1 MKGMKKLF
9 ALFAVLALALTL
21 TPVLT
26 VNAQVAPEQK
36 LEVTE
41 VKWGTVASFGLT
53 GTNTASPVVQVKGK
67 ITGVTD
73 LKTASL
79 DIYYP
84 NVTTATSA
92 TTGLARQGSTLNLS
106 TGDFTLYVDFAMLMG
121 YGDGAYKV
129 WYLTSSTTGIVDD
142 APITLGV
149 FTTKEAVPSEVT
161 SGQKVTMTGT
171 GTLRNGSPFP
181 DGYSDY
187 EIVIWKNI
195 DGTPTITAT
204 APLNISSTTA
214 TTATFDFSFNAYG
227 PVGTEYYFTVQAPT
241 DPDYHGA
248 TYFTVKVTKEAEL
261 TVKPSPG
268 TIMAGATTNVEFA
281 FTANGVKL
289 ENNAVTV
296 TITLGNVKTVTTAN
310 TNEEG
315 KLTIPVYFANPGVA
329 TVEAKA
335 AGPVYGN
342 GNAVVAVQRAVPQE
356 ALDVKFPTWVVGQN
370 NPITLKTPLDGYTID
385 ELKVKISGPVLKD
398 GDTKTVTSN
407 ASSLTFDVFPVG
419 YGVITLEVTGTIKN
433 GTPLKVSKTFTDT
446 IPGYVATVDPEELVR
461 GATQTLTVV
470 VKDAY
475 GNPVNNALVRLF
487 SPKNGA
493 SNAIAELNG
502 SATTVVNNG
511 TYKLT
516 ITAAKVA
523 NADDGAYVEVK
534 GTDGKVVKAYA
545 PITILPSEDVK
556 ITLEKTEIVLGPKT
570 TLTVTVASPV
580 SLQGAKISLIDPKEK
595 VDSAISWMFTD
606 TATVQKVV
614 LTIDEMPKYG
624 AGVYTIVVEPVD
636 QNHVGS
642 ATIAFVAPKFSVSP
656 SELVA
661 GSTVV
666 VTVTSANVSNLKSVV
681 DIKGE
686 GVTVKSF
693 TTSTEA
699 ITATL
704 LAGSDKGTATLT
716 FKFDSGYDKATLNL
730 AVVYGKLT
738 VENATVAFG
747 TKVLT
752 FKPVDAAGATLA
764 VGTPVK
770 INLLGNEYSGYV
782 AEGGSVSVL
791 IPELP
796 KGTYSVLVKV
806 AGYQDATF
814 SLVVAEAEP
823 EFKTVI
829 ELAPGMDIYT
839 VNGETKFW
847 DATPYIKEG
856 RTLVPIRHLAEAV
869 GFKADWDFSDPANK
883 MVLIFKADQDPEK
896 DKEHPFILLIIGQPT
911 AMVSGN
917 LVALDVAPEILNGR
931 TMVPLRFVVET
942 LGYKVE
948 WLGGTVR
955 LYK

>member
-84 NVTTATSA
+84 NVTTPTAAAA
-92 TTGLARQGSTLNLS
+92 TTGLARLGSTLNL
-106 TGDFTLYVDFAMLMG
+106 GNGEFTLYVDFNTLMS

-129 WYLTSSTTGIVDD
+129 WYLTSGTTGIVDD

-181 DGYSDY
+181 VGYSAY

-227 PVGTEYYFTVQAPT
+227 PVGTEYYFTVQDA
-241 DPDYHGA
+241 DFDQVYHGA
-248 TYFTVKVTKEAEL
+248 TYYTITVK
-261 TVKPSPG
+261 
-268 TIMAGATTNVEFA
+268 
-281 FTANGVKL
+281 KL
-289 ENNAVTV
+289 ADVTV
-296 TITLGNVKTVTTAN
+296 ALTPDTIVAGVDNDVTLQLFVGDVELGNHV
-310 TNEEG
+310 
-315 KLTIPVYFANPGVA
+315 
-329 TVEAKA
+329 
-335 AGPVYGN
+335 
-342 GNAVVAVQRAVPQE
+342 
-356 ALDVKFPTWVVGQN
+356 
-370 NPITLKTPLDGYTID
+370 
-385 ELKVKISGPVLKD
+385 
-398 GDTKTVTSN
+398 
-407 ASSLTFDVFPVG
+407 
-419 YGVITLEVTGTIKN
+419 VTGTIALGSETATFAGITGARGRIKATGVN
-433 GTPLKVSKTFTDT
+433 FSSVGVADVTVKVSGPDYYGTGTAKLNVSTSEEYGLAVKWPTTWKIGEVNTVEFSTPYAGYTVHSVKVKVSGPVKENGEALTGGNSIDVTPLGYGELTLQVEAVLVGTPTQVISKTFSTT
-446 IPGYVATVDPEELVR
+446 IPGYVASVDPEELVR

-475 GNPVNNALVRLF
+475 GNPVNNALVQF
-487 SPKNGA
+487 ISPVNSGDPIAKVNGRTE
-493 SNAIAELNG
+493 S
-502 SATTVVNNG
+502 VNNG
-511 TYKLT
+511 TYKLE
-516 ITAAKVA
+516 IVGSKIAKADA
-523 NADDGAYVEVK
+523 NSYVEVFS
-534 GTDGKVVKAYA
+534 GTKLQAKVFVEIARSTG
-545 PITILPSEDVK
+545 IN
-556 ITLEKTEIVLGPKT
+556 ITLDKSEIVLGPKT
-570 TLTVTVASPV
+570 TLTVTVASPEALNNAKV
-580 SLQGAKISLIDPKEK
+580 KLVDADGENTGVLAYTFTGA
-595 VDSAISWMFTD
+595 
-606 TATVQKVV
+606 ATVQKVTLPV
-614 LTIDEMPKYG
+614 NTMPEE
-624 AGVYTIVVEPVD
+624 AGVYQVVVESV
-636 QNHVGS
+636 NYVGS
-642 ATIAFVAPKFSVSP
+642 ATLTFIEPVITATPAEILANSSN
-656 SELVA
+656 
-661 GSTVV
+661 V
-666 VTVTSANVSNLKSVV
+666 VTFTSENVDDLRSITQVTAT
-681 DIKGE
+681 GA
-686 GVTVKSF
+686 VKSI
-693 TTSTEA
+693 TAKIAEDA
-699 ITATL
+699 ITATIVTT
-704 LAGSDKGTATLT
+704 AEKGTVKVT
-716 FKFDSGYDKATLNL
+716 FKFNSGYEHEVKLSS
-730 AVVYGKLT
+730 VYGKLT

-764 VGTPVK
+764 AGTDVK

-796 KGTYSVLVKV
+796 MGTYSVLVKV

-847 DATPYIKEG
+847 DATPYIKDG
-856 RTLVPIRHLAEAV
+856 RTLVPIRHLAEAI

-883 MVLIFKADQDPEK
+883 MVFIYTAEQDPEK

-948 WLGGTVR
+948 WLGGTIR
-955 LYK
+955 LMK

>member
-26 VNAQVAPEQK
+26 ANAQVAPEQK

-84 NVTTATSA
+84 NVTTPTAA
-92 TTGLARQGSTLNLS
+92 TTGLARAGSTLNLE
-106 TGDFTLYVDFAMLMG
+106 TGDFTLYVDFSDLMG

-129 WYLTSSTTGIVDD
+129 WYLTSGTTGIVDD

-171 GTLRNGSPFP
+171 GTLRDGSPFP
-181 DGYSDY
+181 PGYDDY

-227 PVGTEYYFTVQAPT
+227 PVGTEYYFTVQDADT
-241 DPDYHGA
+241 DQVYHGA
-248 TYFTVKVTKEAEL
+248 TYYTITVKKLADVTVKLIPDTIVAGVANDVTFQLLVGDVKLATHAVTGTVTLGDKAITFTGFTKGDGTITATGVNFDSVGVADVTVKVSGPDYYGTGSAKLNVSTSEEYGLA
-261 TVKPSPG
+261 VKW
-268 TIMAGATTNVEFA
+268 
-281 FTANGVKL
+281 
-289 ENNAVTV
+289 
-296 TITLGNVKTVTTAN
+296 
-310 TNEEG
+310 
-315 KLTIPVYFANPGVA
+315 
-329 TVEAKA
+329 
-335 AGPVYGN
+335 
-342 GNAVVAVQRAVPQE
+342 
-356 ALDVKFPTWVVGQN
+356 PTWKIGELN
-370 NPITLKTPLDGYTID
+370 TIEFSTPYAGYNVSSV
-385 ELKVKISGPVLKD
+385 KVKVSGPVKEN
-398 GDTKTVTSN
+398 GKTLEGTSTIG
-407 ASSLTFDVFPVG
+407 LTPMG
-419 YGVITLEVTGTIKN
+419 YGELTLQVEAVLA
-433 GTPLKVSKTFTDT
+433 GTPTQTISKTFSTT

-475 GNPVNNALVRLF
+475 GSPVNNALVQFF
-487 SPKNGA
+487 SPAN
-493 SNAIAELNG
+493 SSSDPIAKIDGKTEL
-502 SATTVVNNG
+502 VNNG
-511 TYKLT
+511 TYKLEIIGSK
-516 ITAAKVA
+516 ITKADAKS
-523 NADDGAYVEVK
+523 YVEVISD
-534 GTDGKVVKAYA
+534 DGLQAKVF
-545 PITILPSEDVK
+545 VK
-556 ITLEKTEIVLGPKT
+556 IARSTGINITLDKTEIVLGPKT
-570 TLTVTVASPV
+570 TLTVTVASPEALGNATLKLV
-580 SLQGAKISLIDPKEK
+580 DADGENTGVLAYTFTGA
-595 VDSAISWMFTD
+595 
-606 TATVQKVV
+606 ATVQKVTLPV
-614 LTIDEMPKYG
+614 NTMPEE
-624 AGVYTIVVEPVD
+624 AGVYQVVVESANYQGSATLTFVEPVFT
-636 QNHVGS
+636 
-642 ATIAFVAPKFSVSP
+642 ATPA
-656 SELVA
+656 ELLA
-661 GSTVV
+661 NSSNV
-666 VTVTSANVSNLKSVV
+666 VTFTSTNVEDLRAVTS
-681 DIKGE
+681 
-686 GVTVKSF
+686 VTATGAVKSI
-693 TTSTEA
+693 TAKIAEEA
-699 ITATL
+699 ITATIVTS
-704 LAGSDKGTATLT
+704 AEKGTVTVV
-716 FKFDSGYDKATLNL
+716 FKFNSGYEHEVELSS
-730 AVVYGKLT
+730 VYGKLT
-738 VENATVAFG
+738 VENATIAFG
-747 TKVLT
+747 TKVLAFT
-752 FKPVDAAGATLA
+752 PVNAAGATLA
-764 VGTPVK
+764 AGTEVK

-782 AEGGSVSVL
+782 AADGSVKIL

-796 KGTYSVLVKV
+796 MGTYSVLVKV

-883 MVLIFKADQDPEK
+883 MVFIFKADQDPEK

-911 AMVSGN
+911 AMVNGN

-948 WLGGTVR
+948 WLGNTIR
-955 LYK
+955 LMK

>member
-26 VNAQVAPEQK
+26 ANAQVAPEQK

-41 VKWGTVASFGLT
+41 VKWGTEVSFGLGT
-53 GTNTASPVVQVKGK
+53 GTSPVVQVKGK
-67 ITGVTD
+67 ITGVTE
-73 LKTASL
+73 LNTASL
-79 DIYYP
+79 NIYYP
-84 NVTTATSA
+84 NVTTATDA
-92 TTGLARQGSTLNLS
+92 TTATGLARVGSTLNLE
-106 TGDFTLYVDFAMLMG
+106 TGEFTLYVDFNTLMT

-129 WYLTSSTTGIVDD
+129 WYLTSGTTGIVDD

-181 DGYSDY
+181 YGYSDY

-227 PVGTEYYFTVQAPT
+227 PVGTEYYFTVQDADT
-241 DPDYHGA
+241 DQVYHGA
-248 TYFTVKVTKEAEL
+248 TYYTVKVTKEAEL
-261 TVKPSPG
+261 TVKPSPS
-268 TIMAGATTNVEFA
+268 TIMAGATTNVELS
-281 FTANGVKL
+281 FTANGVAL
-289 ENNAVTV
+289 SGNVVTV
-296 TITLGNVKTVTTAN
+296 TITLGNDKIVNTVTTTA
-310 TNEEG
+310 EG
-315 KLTIPVYFANPGVA
+315 KAPISVYFANPGVA

-335 AGPVYGN
+335 TGPVYGK
-342 GNAVVAVQRAVPQE
+342 GSTTIAVQRAVPQE
-356 ALDVKFPTWVVGQN
+356 AIDVEWPTWVIGADN
-370 NPITLKTPLDGYTID
+370 TITLKTPLAGYTLE
-385 ELKVKISGPVLKD
+385 ELKVKISGPVRD
-398 GDTKTVTSN
+398 AETITVTSTTN
-407 ASSLTFDVFPVG
+407 NVTFDVFPVG
-419 YGVITLEVTGTIKN
+419 YGVLSLEVTGTITN
-433 GTPLKVSKTFTDT
+433 GSPLKVSKTFVAT

-461 GATQTLTVV
+461 GATQTITVV
-470 VKDAY
+470 VKDPY
-475 GNPVNNALVRLF
+475 GNPVNNALVQLF
-487 SPKNGA
+487 SPRNDA
-493 SNAIAELNG
+493 ANAIAELDG
-502 SATTVVNNG
+502 TATTVVNNG
-511 TYKLT
+511 TYKLV
-516 ITAAKVA
+516 IAAAKVA
-523 NADDGAYVEVK
+523 NADEDAYI
-534 GTDGKVVKAYA
+534 KVTGIDSKVKAYT
-545 PITILPSEDVK
+545 PVTILPSEDVK
-556 ITLEKTEIVLGPKT
+556 VTLEKTEIVLGPKT

-580 SLQGAKISLIDPKEK
+580 SLQGANITLIDPEGT
-595 VDSAISWMFTD
+595 VDPAISWMFTD
-606 TATVQKVV
+606 TATLQKVV

-636 QNHVGS
+636 KNHVGS
-642 ATIAFVAPKFSVSP
+642 ATVAFVDPKFSASP
-656 SELVA
+656 SEIVA

-666 VTVTSANVSNLKSVV
+666 VTVTSANVSDLKSVV
-681 DIKGE
+681 DIVGT
-686 GVTVKSF
+686 GVTVKNI
-693 TTSTEA
+693 TTSTES

-704 LAGSDKGTATLT
+704 VAGTSEGTATLT
-716 FKFDSGYDKATLNL
+716 FKFNSGYDKATLNL
-730 AVVYGKLT
+730 SVVYGKLT
-738 VENATVAFG
+738 VENATIAFG
-747 TKVLT
+747 TKVLAFT
-752 FKPVDAAGATLA
+752 PVNAAGATLA
-764 VGTPVK
+764 AGTEVK

-782 AEGGSVSVL
+782 AADGSVKIL

-796 KGTYSVLVKV
+796 MGTYSVLVKV

-847 DATPYIKEG
+847 DATPYIKNG
-856 RTLVPIRHLAEAV
+856 RTLVPIRHLAEAI
-869 GFKADWDFSDPANK
+869 GFKADWDFDDPANK
-883 MVLIFKADQDPEK
+883 MVFIYTAEQDPEK
-896 DKEHPFILLIIGQPT
+896 DREHPFILLIIGQPT
-911 AMVSGN
+911 AMVNGN

-948 WLGGTVR
+948 WLGNTIR
-955 LYK
+955 LMK

>member
-26 VNAQVAPEQK
+26 ANAQVAPEQK

-41 VKWGTVASFGLT
+41 VKWGTEASFGIGT
-53 GTNTASPVVQVKGK
+53 GTSPVVEVKGK
-67 ITGVTD
+67 ITGVTV
-73 LKTASL
+73 LNTASL

-84 NVTTATSA
+84 NVTTPTAA
-92 TTGLARQGSTLNLS
+92 TTGLARAGSTLNLE
-106 TGDFTLYVDFAMLMG
+106 TGGFTLYVDFNTLMT

-129 WYLTSSTTGIVDD
+129 WYLTSGTTGIVDD

-181 DGYSDY
+181 VGYSAY

-227 PVGTEYYFTVQAPT
+227 PVGTEYYFTVQDADT
-241 DPDYHGA
+241 DQVYHGA
-248 TYFTVKVTKEAEL
+248 TYYTVKVTKEAEL
-261 TVKPSPG
+261 TVKPSPS
-268 TIMAGATTNVEFA
+268 TIMAGATTNVELS
-281 FTANGVKL
+281 FTANGVAL
-289 ENNAVTV
+289 SGNVVTV
-296 TITLGNVKTVTTAN
+296 TITLGNDKIVNTVTTTA
-310 TNEEG
+310 EG
-315 KLTIPVYFANPGVA
+315 KAPISVNFANPGVA

-335 AGPVYGN
+335 TGPVYGK
-342 GNAVVAVQRAVPQE
+342 GSTTIAVQRAVPQE
-356 ALDVKFPTWVVGQN
+356 AIDVEWPTWVIGADN
-370 NPITLKTPLDGYTID
+370 TITLKTPLAGYTLE
-385 ELKVKISGPVLKD
+385 ELKVKISGPVLD
-398 GDTKTVTSN
+398 AETITVTSSTN
-407 ASSLTFDVFPVG
+407 NVTFDVFPVG
-419 YGVITLEVTGTIKN
+419 YGVLSLEVTGTITN
-433 GTPLKVSKTFTDT
+433 GTPLKVSKTFVAT

-461 GATQTLTVV
+461 GATQTITVV
-470 VKDAY
+470 VKDPY
-475 GNPVNNALVRLF
+475 GNPVNNALVQLF
-487 SPKNGA
+487 SPRNDA
-493 SNAIAELNG
+493 ANAIAELNG
-502 SATTVVNNG
+502 TATTVVNNG
-511 TYKLT
+511 TYKLV
-516 ITAAKVA
+516 IAAAKVA
-523 NADDGAYVEVK
+523 NADEDAYI
-534 GTDGKVVKAYA
+534 KVTGIDSEVKAYT
-545 PITILPSEDVK
+545 PVTILPSEDVK
-556 ITLEKTEIVLGPKT
+556 VTLEKTEIVLGPKT

-580 SLQGAKISLIDPKEK
+580 SLQGANITLIDPEGT
-595 VDSAISWMFTD
+595 VDPAISWMFTD
-606 TATVQKVV
+606 TATLQKVV

-636 QNHVGS
+636 KNHVGS
-642 ATIAFVAPKFSVSP
+642 ATVAFVDPKFSASP
-656 SELVA
+656 SEIVA

-666 VTVTSANVSNLKSVV
+666 VTVTSANVSDLKSVV
-681 DIKGE
+681 DIVGT
-686 GVTVKSF
+686 GVTVKNI
-693 TTSTEA
+693 TTSTES

-704 LAGSDKGTATLT
+704 VAGTSEGTATLT
-716 FKFDSGYDKATLNL
+716 FKFNSGYDKATLNL
-730 AVVYGKLT
+730 SVVYGKLT
-738 VENATVAFG
+738 VENATIAFG
-747 TKVLT
+747 TKVLAFT
-752 FKPVDAAGATLA
+752 PVNAAGATLA
-764 VGTPVK
+764 VGTEVK

-782 AEGGSVSVL
+782 AADGSVKIL

-796 KGTYSVLVKV
+796 MGTYNVLVKV

-823 EFKTVI
+823 EYKTVI

-883 MVLIFKADQDPEK
+883 MVFIFKADQDPEK

-911 AMVSGN
+911 AMVNGN

-948 WLGGTVR
+948 WLGNTIR
-955 LYK
+955 LMK